1 MVMGEVSLCR
11 VKELPPTFARE
22 LRPALAKGDPA
33 VLSGRV
39 RHESCVTAF
48 GWWSANLVERRCLL
62 IVRGLR
68 WPRTRKLSLERWQ
81 TVSRT
86 FPPRYAP
93 AHPALTAPRAPA
105 RLRAGRDLLH
115 APVIRRPTPFV

>member
-11 VKELPPTFARE
+11 IEELPPAVSRE

-62 IVRGLR
+62 VVRG
-68 WPRTRKLSLERWQ
+68 PRLATLQKAVIGALANRFHN
-81 TVSRT
+81 VST
-86 FPPRYAP
+86 LATPPPNGGAR
-93 AHPALTAPRAPA
+93 HP
-105 RLRAGRDLLH
+105 
-115 APVIRRPTPFV
+115 RRIF

>member
-62 IVRGLR
+62 VVRG
-68 WPRTRKLSLERWQ
+68 PRLATHQKAVIGALANRFHN
-81 TVSRT
+81 VST
-86 FPPRYAP
+86 PPR
-93 AHPALTAPRAPA
+93 PRPPGSAQ
-105 RLRAGRDLLH
+105 LRGA
-115 APVIRRPTPFV
+115 IF

>member
-1 MVMGEVSLCR
+1 
-11 VKELPPTFARE
+11 

-62 IVRGLR
+62 VSVASGGHAPESCHWGVGKPFPERFRSRHAPDTPPPTRG
-68 WPRTRKLSLERWQ
+68 SQ
-81 TVSRT
+81 
-86 FPPRYAP
+86 
-93 AHPALTAPRAPA
+93 PRAHQPGSEPEA
-105 RLRAGRDLLH
+105 L
-115 APVIRRPTPFV
+115 F